1 MISDLAFV
9 NETPLNN
16 TDEVAVNTDEV
27 VVNTDEVVMNTDE
40 VVMNTDEV
48 AVNTDE
54 VAVNTDE
61 VAVNTDE
68 VAVNTDEVVANTDEV
83 VANTDEVVANTDEVV
98 ANTDEV
104 VANTDEV
111 AVNTDE
117 VVANTDEVVAN
128 TDEVIMN
135 TDEVVANTDEVAV
148 NTDEVIMNT
157 DEVVANTDEV
167 VANTDEVAVNTD
179 EVAVNTDEVAVNT
192 DEVVMNNPIQVNSD
206 IKNNNDE
213 IIIDILDKNIIV
225 RDNKEMLSNPDEKEE
240 QDKIFMNNDESPK
253 IDPVNDKVFIDIPL
267 RNPST
272 SAQLVTVIQGS
283 QTGDIVDG
291 NLDKADKLLQMIK
304 DSKLKITNQLYIVST
319 KYDIIYFRFNKISL
333 SILILS
339 VIITFI
345 EAIRLTIVNYD
356 TQYEGSSIKKFISQ
370 ETVSLIINVLS
381 LSLSTIL
388 TILSSIVKFKSYRE
402 NMDKLKNIHD
412 TLFNYKNLYDK
423 QRDLIKF
430 HKINNILTDEV
441 YEKLKDTIEEYNK
454 EIKDISI
461 FENIRNGDILKFNKI
476 KVEHDIKMQKMASQ
490 REIELLR
497 ISLSNKKKKEE
508 LENGNL
514 KTNCFF

>member
-1 MISDLAFV
+1 
-9 NETPLNN
+9 
-16 TDEVAVNTDEV
+16 
-27 VVNTDEVVMNTDE
+27 
-40 VVMNTDEV
+40 
-48 AVNTDE
+48 
-54 VAVNTDE
+54 
-61 VAVNTDE
+61 
-68 VAVNTDEVVANTDEV
+68 
-83 VANTDEVVANTDEVV
+83 
-98 ANTDEV
+98 
-104 VANTDEV
+104 
-111 AVNTDE
+111 
-117 VVANTDEVVAN
+117 
-128 TDEVIMN
+128 
-135 TDEVVANTDEVAV
+135 
-148 NTDEVIMNT
+148 
-157 DEVVANTDEV
+157 
-167 VANTDEVAVNTD
+167 
-179 EVAVNTDEVAVNT
+179 
-192 DEVVMNNPIQVNSD
+192 
-206 IKNNNDE
+206 
-213 IIIDILDKNIIV
+213 
-225 RDNKEMLSNPDEKEE
+225 MLSNPDEKEE

-423 QRDLIKF
+423 QKELIKYF
-430 HKINNILTDEV
+430 KMNNSLTDDL
-441 YEKLKDTIEEYNK
+441 YDKLKETVEGYTKD
-454 EIKDISI
+454 IKDISI
-461 FENIRNGDILKFNKI
+461 FENIRNEDIIKFNKI
-476 KVEHDIKMQKMASQ
+476 KVNHDIKLQELAAK
-490 REIELLR
+490 REIELLK
-497 ISLSNKKKKEE
+497 ITINSTNKKKNIQEGKISC
-508 LENGNL
+508 
-514 KTNCFF
+514 CFN